1 MTRKGSNLSL
11 ALGLVVLCFA
21 VMVQSSGCQSP
32 TGDGGEP
39 PEPESFLVT
48 VTPGPGEVPAG
59 TLRELWGAEIGDPLA
74 MGPAPERPWYCV
86 DPGSGTTVIWK
97 RPLQGYGELIRV
109 EASAAVSQT
118 GITGGLPLA
127 LSVTA
132 KGLAAVVCRDLDFNV
147 ANREIAAEWVDSQG
161 EMVWSVKYTGIDTT
175 TIVVP
180 PSLSLSPDGSALLVS
195 MSVPR
200 SEGQIVPDLKAVIM
214 RVEAGGEVSVTHTL
228 PSAAWMAVDWEGGT
242 ALLTYWAEGETK
254 VELVDTG
261 TLAVLA
267 STSLGASRLAQVTL
281 ARSPEG
287 DALWWL
293 GGLDGSDLLAADLT
307 PLWSVRGLKCG
318 LAAASIGWA
327 VAWTA
332 SDCALITPAGEV
344 AWSRPCKVCL
354 AAATASDGSLT
365 VMVAGSEDGSPQARV
380 DIVSAKGEVV
390 STCNVELQLFAGRP
404 VAAAPAPG
412 RVFAAWGPRQ
422 AVLGDVTAGGLTE
435 TELTAPRDFDR
446 GLVSGQGRYVLL
458 VSRDEATLG
467 FYDIEAVVAAAGG

>member
-1 MTRKGSNLSL
+1 MTRKGSSLSL
-11 ALGLVVLCFA
+11 AIGLAVLCFA

-39 PEPESFLVT
+39 PQSETFLVT
-48 VTPGPGEVPAG
+48 VTPPGEVTPG
-59 TLRELWGAEIGDPLA
+59 TLRELWGAEISDPLA
-74 MGPAPERPWYCV
+74 MGLEPGRPWYCV
-86 DPGSGTTVIWK
+86 DPGSGTTVIWE

-132 KGLAAVVCRDLDFNV
+132 KGLAAVVCRDLDANV
-147 ANREIAAEWVDSQG
+147 ANHEITAEWVDSQG
-161 EMVWSVKYTGIDTT
+161 ETVWRVKYAGIDTT
-175 TIVVP
+175 TIAMP

-200 SEGQIVPDLKAVIM
+200 VEGQIVPDLKATIM
-214 RVEAGGEVSVTHTL
+214 RVEAGGEVSVTRTL
-228 PSAAWMAVDWEGGT
+228 PSAARMAVDWKGGK

-267 STSLGASRLAQVTL
+267 STSLGASRLVQVTL
-281 ARSPEG
+281 ARSPESEV
-287 DALWWL
+287 LWWL
-293 GGLDGSDLLAADLT
+293 GGLDGSDLLAADLR

-318 LAAASIGWA
+318 LSAAPTGWA

-344 AWSRPCKVCL
+344 AWSRPCKACL

-365 VMVAGSEDGSPQARV
+365 VMVAGSEDGSPQATV
-380 DIVSAKGEVV
+380 DIVSVKGEVV
-390 STCNVELQLFAGRP
+390 SLRYVELQLFAGRP

-412 RVFAAWGPRQ
+412 RVFAAWAPRQ
-422 AVLGDVTAGGLTE
+422 AVFGDVTAGGLTE

-446 GLVSGQGRYVLL
+446 GSVSGQGRYVLL

-467 FYDIEAVVAAAGG
+467 FYDLEAVAGAAGG